1 MIVGYLLA
9 TLIGFSLG
17 IMGGGGSILTV
28 PILVYVLKMD
38 PKLSIALSLAIVGL
52 TSLVGVINHFRAK
65 NINLR
70 VAALFAPFAM
80 VGTFLGAKISKFMS
94 GEFQLILFAIIML
107 MASILMIK
115 GRKET
120 EGEEEKEIKI
130 PLLGA
135 QAIVVGIVT
144 GLVGVG
150 GGFLI
155 VPALVLLTGLSMK
168 RAVGT
173 SLFII
178 SLNSFSGFAGYLG
191 LVEVDWSFLLKFSS
205 FSILGILVGSQL
217 VQFISQKVL
226 KKSFG
231 VFLIFMG
238 IFILYKNAST
248 FLG

>member
-38 PKLSIALSLAIVGL
+38 PKVSIALSLAIVGT
-52 TSLVGVINHFRAK
+52 TSLVGVFNHFRAN
-65 NINLR
+65 NINLK

-80 VGTFLGAKISKFMS
+80 VGTFFGAKISKFMS
-94 GEFQLILFAIIML
+94 GEVQLILFAIIML
-107 MASILMIK
+107 LASVLMIK
-115 GRKET
+115 GRKEA
-120 EGEEEKEIKI
+120 EGEENKAIKI
-130 PLLGA
+130 PLLA
-135 QAIVVGIVT
+135 IQAIVVGVVT

-168 RAVGT
+168 KAVGT

-178 SLNSFSGFAGYLG
+178 ALNSFSGFAGYLG
-191 LVEVDWSFLLKFSS
+191 IVAVDWAFLAKFSA
-205 FSILGILVGSQL
+205 FSIVGILVGSQL
-217 VQFISQKVL
+217 VQYNS
-226 KKSFG
+226 
-231 VFLIFMG
+231 
-238 IFILYKNAST
+238 
-248 FLG
+248 